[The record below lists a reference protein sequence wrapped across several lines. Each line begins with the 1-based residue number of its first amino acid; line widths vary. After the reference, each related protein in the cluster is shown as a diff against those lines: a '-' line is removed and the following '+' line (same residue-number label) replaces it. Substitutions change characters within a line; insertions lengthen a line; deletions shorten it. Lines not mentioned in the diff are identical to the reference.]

1 MGPFQMFLI
10 LTATWCGGVLTKE
23 PDLNTETIALEQYG
37 VVLKPGKLMS
47 NADVTHVQQGFRITI
62 PKEKTYNKANYNR
75 VCYQFIK
82 AGLPELNMA
91 CNKVRT
97 MMGWMH
103 FTSQTLKRQFRE
115 VINETLMALQM
126 TGEKTATASSHSQPE
141 RGKRLVKLPTQIND
155 LGWPSFP
162 ISTTWNNGLT
172 SDIKYNREL
181 IDVIQKTSDGT
192 LDDLATLTNRTE
204 EAIERADLLTMDLL
218 QNIRRL
224 NIGQNTTNQQVRRL
238 SYEIDGQGV
247 ALSMLPI
254 ALEEKLGEILYL
266 QSLIRQAYVFRKGIQ
281 HLIRGQLTMDL
292 VPREYV
298 SSAVNEVNRY
308 LQLSYSRFHVAF
320 TSPSFYYEN
329 SHPLFK
335 YNETSN
341 KLTVFVRIPVVADEH
356 LFRIYEV
363 LTFPVPISVQ
373 GRTQKDALQIVNLPT
388 SVAMSMSKQYYVP
401 LTSSS
406 WSGCYGQYITLCKDL
421 PYMKKI
427 TDNTCMAALLRR
439 DDLGIKEKCELDYL
453 LNADFGEMAVYL
465 DDGDVL
471 VVSADTKGQMICQNQ
486 PALEITIE
494 NYARVQVECDCAFQT
509 RGSWI
514 PYSLRNCD

>member
-103 FTSQTLKRQFRE
+103 FTSETLKRQFRE

-126 TGEKTATASSHSQPE
+126 TGEKTATASGHSQPE

-238 SYEIDGQGV
+238 SYEVDGQGV

-486 PALEITIE
+486 PALE
-494 NYARVQVECDCAFQT
+494 
-509 RGSWI
+509 
-514 PYSLRNCD
+514 

>member
-75 VCYQFIK
+75 VCYQFVK

-155 LGWPSFP
+155 LGWPAFP

-224 NIGQNTTNQQVRRL
+224 NVGQNTTNQQVRRL

-247 ALSMLPI
+247 ALNMLPI

-308 LQLSYSRFHVAF
+308 LQMSYSRFHVAF

-335 YNETSN
+335 YNETYLRGMSAS
-341 KLTVFVRIPVVADEH
+341 KGVF
-356 LFRIYEV
+356 
-363 LTFPVPISVQ
+363 
-373 GRTQKDALQIVNLPT
+373 N
-388 SVAMSMSKQYYVP
+388 
-401 LTSSS
+401 
-406 WSGCYGQYITLCKDL
+406 
-421 PYMKKI
+421 
-427 TDNTCMAALLRR
+427 RR
-439 DDLGIKEKCELDYL
+439 
-453 LNADFGEMAVYL
+453 
-465 DDGDVL
+465 
-471 VVSADTKGQMICQNQ
+471 QW
-486 PALEITIE
+486 
-494 NYARVQVECDCAFQT
+494 AREGPGT
-509 RGSWI
+509 R
-514 PYSLRNCD
+514 